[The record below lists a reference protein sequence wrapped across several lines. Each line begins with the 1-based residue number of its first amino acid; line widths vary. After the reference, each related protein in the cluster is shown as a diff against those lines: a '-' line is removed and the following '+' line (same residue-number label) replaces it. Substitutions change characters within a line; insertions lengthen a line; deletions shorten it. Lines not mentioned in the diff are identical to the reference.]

1 MFDELN
7 IYTRSVV
14 MFLFFVVSFFTGYLV
29 RWFFAGKKLKEA
41 EYSLVKIVREQIQE
55 IYRLSLCLISFSI
68 ERFLSTSLSSPFFFF
83 LASPTTSTPSLYPTA
98 NTNIPK
104 PVTTTQYGPKP
115 NANASELRQT
125 AMSDYFPRR

>member
-1 MFDELN
+1 MQYAYPVDNLRIVIGAN
-7 IYTRSVV
+7 NPRNAAY
-14 MFLFFVVSFFTGYLV
+14 YL
-29 RWFFAGKKLKEA
+29 
-41 EYSLVKIVREQIQE
+41 S
-55 IYRLSLCLISFSI
+55 RLRNLL
-68 ERFLSTSLSSPFFFF
+68 
-83 LASPTTSTPSLYPTA
+83 PTMSTPSLYPTT